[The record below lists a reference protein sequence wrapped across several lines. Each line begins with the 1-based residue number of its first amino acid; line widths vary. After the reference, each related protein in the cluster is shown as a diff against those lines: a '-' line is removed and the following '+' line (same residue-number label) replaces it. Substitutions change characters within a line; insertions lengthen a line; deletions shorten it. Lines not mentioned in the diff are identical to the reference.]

1 MNVLE
6 VDIVILCI
14 YIKFLMMLNDVYSVE
29 NEDQVLQEEN
39 EEEEIIIVHLMNDQ
53 KIIEDILVQDLHLQE
68 EEIMKEDIHQIDM
81 MIDIL
86 QTITDI
92 ILQNIHHQNIL
103 HQQKENI
110 LQNIN
115 IHLKNHKKEKENN
128 SMHQMNKR
136 I

>member
-68 EEIMKEDIHQIDM
+68 EEI
-81 MIDIL
+81 
-86 QTITDI
+86 
-92 ILQNIHHQNIL
+92 
-103 HQQKENI
+103 QKENI